1 MRHIAITFKDMKVL
15 FRIVLIMHVQIYTGK
30 QHLPTIYIDNKDSY
44 EIMPNLSENLILS
57 QWEKL
62 VFLRAALLYT
72 AGSKNTSGV
81 LQDMVA

>member
-1 MRHIAITFKDMKVL
+1 MRHSAITFRDKNKNSAHIACAFL
-15 FRIVLIMHVQIYTGK
+15 YWRSTYSY
-30 QHLPTIYIDNKDSY
+30 YIDDKDSY

>member
-1 MRHIAITFKDMKVL
+1 MISLLQIRT
-15 FRIVLIMHVQIYTGK
+15 RIVLIKHVQIY
-30 QHLPTIYIDNKDSY
+30 IYIYWKTTSSYYIDDKDSY

-62 VFLRAALLYT
+62 VLLRAALLYT